1 MNEIIELNL
10 LKEVANNPRIITTE
24 QVEIY
29 KNILQRFG
37 NIIPVIIDENN
48 YVISDYAKVKA
59 AIELGMKEINCVRIN
74 NLSEDEVQTIRIA
87 EIRAV
92 ELGKWDYQKLFDELS
107 KIGEDFKLTGFDLD
121 EILEQL
127 PKEALDINGI
137 DEIDVLELQEETFTK
152 QQDIWLLG
160 NHRLMCG
167 DSTKLEDV
175 KKLVNNEVID
185 LLVTD
190 PPYNVDYQAANGQ
203 KIKNDNM
210 NSENFYRFL
219 LAFYKNAYEVMRAG
233 AGFYIFHADSETKAF
248 RGALTEAGFKISQCL
263 IWVKNQ
269 FILSRQDYNWK
280 HEPCL
285 YGWKEGVKHF
295 FIRNFTQDTI
305 QEIYSKTESM
315 SKKELQETLKNILE
329 EYTTII
335 RENKPLRNDIHPTMK
350 PIRLISKLIHNSSKE
365 NWNVL
370 DLFGGSGS
378 TLIAAEQL
386 KRKAFL
392 MEFDEKYAD
401 VIVKRYAEMGKEDI
415 KLLRNG
421 KTYSWNEVKNK
432 LYSGDVT

>member
-1 MNEIIELNL
+1 MNEIIEL
-10 LKEVANNPRIITTE
+10 
-24 QVEIY
+24 
-29 KNILQRFG
+29 NILQRFG

-48 YVISDYAKVKA
+48 YVVSDYAKVKA

-127 PKEALDINGI
+127 PAEALDINGI
-137 DEIDVLELQEETFTK
+137 DEIDVPELQE
-152 QQDIWLLG
+152 
-160 NHRLMCG
+160 
-167 DSTKLEDV
+167 EDV

-248 RGALTEAGFKISQCL
+248 RGALVEAGFKISQCL

-305 QEIYSKTESM
+305 QEIYSKTENM

-335 RENKPLRNDIHPTMK
+335 RENKPLKNDIHPTMK

-401 VIVKRYAEMGKEDI
+401 VIVKRYAEMGKKDI

-421 KTYSWNEVKNK
+421 KTYNWNEIKSE
-432 LYSGDVT
+432 LYAGDVT

>member
-10 LKEVANNPRIITTE
+10 LREVANNPRVITTE

-48 YVISDYAKVKA
+48 YVVSDYAKIKA
-59 AIELGMKEINCVRIN
+59 AIELGMKEINCIRIN

-127 PKEALDINGI
+127 PVEALDINGI
-137 DEIDVLELQEETFTK
+137 DEIDVPELQEETFTK

-203 KIKNDNM
+203 K
-210 NSENFYRFL
+210 
-219 LAFYKNAYEVMRAG
+219 
-233 AGFYIFHADSETKAF
+233 
-248 RGALTEAGFKISQCL
+248 
-263 IWVKNQ
+263 
-269 FILSRQDYNWK
+269 
-280 HEPCL
+280 
-285 YGWKEGVKHF
+285 
-295 FIRNFTQDTI
+295 
-305 QEIYSKTESM
+305 
-315 SKKELQETLKNILE
+315 
-329 EYTTII
+329 
-335 RENKPLRNDIHPTMK
+335 
-350 PIRLISKLIHNSSKE
+350 
-365 NWNVL
+365 
-370 DLFGGSGS
+370 
-378 TLIAAEQL
+378 
-386 KRKAFL
+386 
-392 MEFDEKYAD
+392 
-401 VIVKRYAEMGKEDI
+401 
-415 KLLRNG
+415 
-421 KTYSWNEVKNK
+421 
-432 LYSGDVT
+432 

>member
-10 LKEVANNPRIITTE
+10 LREVANNPRVSTTE

-59 AIELGMKEINCVRIN
+59 AIELGIKEINCIRIN
-74 NLSEDEVQTIRIA
+74 NLSENEIQTIRIA
-87 EIRAV
+87 ETRAI

-127 PKEALDINGI
+127 PAEVLDINGI
-137 DEIDVLELQEETFTK
+137 DEIDVPEIQEETFTK

-175 KKLVNNEVID
+175 KK
-185 LLVTD
+185 
-190 PPYNVDYQAANGQ
+190 
-203 KIKNDNM
+203 IKNDNM
-210 NSENFYRFL
+210 NSENFYSFL

-248 RGALTEAGFKISQCL
+248 RGALADAGFKISQCL

-305 QEIYSKTESM
+305 QEIYSKTENM

-350 PIRLISKLIHNSSKE
+350 PIKLISKLIHNSSKE
-365 NWNVL
+365 NWNIL

-386 KRKAFL
+386 KRKSFL

-401 VIVKRYAEMGKEDI
+401 VIVKRYAEMGKENI

-421 KTYSWNEVKNK
+421 KTYNWNEVKSE
-432 LYSGDVT
+432 LYAGDVT

>member
-1 MNEIIELNL
+1 
-10 LKEVANNPRIITTE
+10 
-24 QVEIY
+24 
-29 KNILQRFG
+29 
-37 NIIPVIIDENN
+37 
-48 YVISDYAKVKA
+48 
-59 AIELGMKEINCVRIN
+59 
-74 NLSEDEVQTIRIA
+74 
-87 EIRAV
+87 
-92 ELGKWDYQKLFDELS
+92 
-107 KIGEDFKLTGFDLD
+107 
-121 EILEQL
+121 
-127 PKEALDINGI
+127 
-137 DEIDVLELQEETFTK
+137 
-152 QQDIWLLG
+152 
-160 NHRLMCG
+160 
-167 DSTKLEDV
+167 
-175 KKLVNNEVID
+175 
-185 LLVTD
+185 
-190 PPYNVDYQAANGQ
+190 
-203 KIKNDNM
+203 M

-233 AGFYIFHADSETKAF
+233 AGFYIFHADSETRAF

-285 YGWKEGVKHF
+285 YGWKEGV
-295 FIRNFTQDTI
+295 
-305 QEIYSKTESM
+305 TESM

-329 EYTTII
+329 KYTTII
-335 RENKPLRNDIHPTMK
+335 RENKPLKNDIHPTMK

-401 VIVKRYAEMGKEDI
+401 VIVKRYAEMDKEDI

-421 KTYSWNEVKNK
+421 KTYNWNEVKSE
-432 LYSGDVT
+432 LYAGDVT

>member
-10 LKEVANNPRIITTE
+10 LREVANNPRVSTTE

-59 AIELGMKEINCVRIN
+59 AIELGMKEINCIRIN
-74 NLSEDEVQTIRIA
+74 NLSENEIQTIRIA
-87 EIRAV
+87 ETRAI

-127 PKEALDINGI
+127 PAEALDINGI
-137 DEIDVLELQEETFTK
+137 DEIDVPELQDEAFTK

-203 KIKNDNM
+203 K
-210 NSENFYRFL
+210 
-219 LAFYKNAYEVMRAG
+219 
-233 AGFYIFHADSETKAF
+233 
-248 RGALTEAGFKISQCL
+248 
-263 IWVKNQ
+263 
-269 FILSRQDYNWK
+269 
-280 HEPCL
+280 
-285 YGWKEGVKHF
+285 
-295 FIRNFTQDTI
+295 
-305 QEIYSKTESM
+305 
-315 SKKELQETLKNILE
+315 
-329 EYTTII
+329 
-335 RENKPLRNDIHPTMK
+335 
-350 PIRLISKLIHNSSKE
+350 
-365 NWNVL
+365 
-370 DLFGGSGS
+370 
-378 TLIAAEQL
+378 
-386 KRKAFL
+386 
-392 MEFDEKYAD
+392 
-401 VIVKRYAEMGKEDI
+401 
-415 KLLRNG
+415 
-421 KTYSWNEVKNK
+421 
-432 LYSGDVT
+432 

>member
-10 LKEVANNPRIITTE
+10 LREVANNPRVSTTE

-59 AIELGMKEINCVRIN
+59 AIELGMKEINCIRIN
-74 NLSEDEVQTIRIA
+74 NLSENEIQTIRIA
-87 EIRAV
+87 ETRAI

-127 PKEALDINGI
+127 PAEVLDINGI
-137 DEIDVLELQEETFTK
+137 DEIDVPEIQEETFTK

-210 NSENFYRFL
+210 NSENFYSFL
-219 LAFYKNAYEVMRAG
+219 LAFYKNAYKVMRSG

-335 RENKPLRNDIHPTMK
+335 RENKPLKNDIHPTMK

-365 NWNVL
+365 NWNIL

-401 VIVKRYAEMGKEDI
+401 VIVKRYAEMDKEDI

-421 KTYSWNEVKNK
+421 KTYNWNEVKSK
-432 LYSGDVT
+432 LYAGDVT

>member
-1 MNEIIELNL
+1 MIIKIKLDL
-10 LKEVANNPRIITTE
+10 LKEFPNNPRVITEKQIDT
-24 QVEIY
+24 Y
-29 KNILQRFG
+29 KNLLERFG
-37 NIIPVIIDENN
+37 TVIPVVVDSNN
-48 YVISDYAKVKA
+48 FVVSDYAKVA
-59 AIELGMKEINCVRIN
+59 AAKLIGMQEINCILIN
-74 NLSEDEVQTIRIA
+74 NLSEEEIQTIRIG

-92 ELGKWDYQKLFDELS
+92 ELGEWNYQKLFDELS

-127 PKEALDINGI
+127 PAEALDINGI
-137 DEIDVLELQEETFTK
+137 DEIDVPELQEKTFTK

-160 NHRLMCG
+160 SHRLMCG

-185 LLVTD
+185 LLITD
-190 PPYNVDYQAANGQ
+190 PPYNVNYQASNGQ

-210 NSENFYRFL
+210 NSENFYSFL

-305 QEIYSKTESM
+305 QEICSKTESM

-335 RENKPLRNDIHPTMK
+335 RENKPLKNDIHPTMK
-350 PIRLISKLIHNSSKE
+350 PIKLISKLIHNSSKE

-401 VIVKRYAEMGKEDI
+401 VIVKRYSSLGKTDITLIRDKEQYSWEDI
-415 KLLRNG
+415 KHELING
-421 KTYSWNEVKNK
+421 E
-432 LYSGDVT
+432 

>member
-48 YVISDYAKVKA
+48 YVVSDYAKVKA

-127 PKEALDINGI
+127 PAEALDINGI
-137 DEIDVLELQEETFTK
+137 DEIDVPELQDEAFTK

-203 KIKNDNM
+203 KIKM
-210 NSENFYRFL
+210 
-219 LAFYKNAYEVMRAG
+219 
-233 AGFYIFHADSETKAF
+233 
-248 RGALTEAGFKISQCL
+248 
-263 IWVKNQ
+263 
-269 FILSRQDYNWK
+269 
-280 HEPCL
+280 
-285 YGWKEGVKHF
+285 
-295 FIRNFTQDTI
+295 TI
-305 QEIYSKTESM
+305 
-315 SKKELQETLKNILE
+315 
-329 EYTTII
+329 
-335 RENKPLRNDIHPTMK
+335 
-350 PIRLISKLIHNSSKE
+350 
-365 NWNVL
+365 
-370 DLFGGSGS
+370 
-378 TLIAAEQL
+378 
-386 KRKAFL
+386 
-392 MEFDEKYAD
+392 
-401 VIVKRYAEMGKEDI
+401 
-415 KLLRNG
+415 
-421 KTYSWNEVKNK
+421 
-432 LYSGDVT
+432 